1 MAMKNS
7 VAREY
12 LHLHDR
18 IRYGQFRGHVELE
31 QLQRQKATLHEQLN
45 ELCGHRV
52 TVAEARQIA
61 RRSR

>member
-12 LHLHDR
+12 LQVHDH
-18 IRYGQFRGHVELE
+18 IRYGRFRGHAELE
-31 QLQRQKATLHEQLN
+31 QLQRQKATLHGQLN